1 MKYDFLTT
9 LSVRKLIVSLLL
21 FPATSVFAP
30 VALHGAYFSVMSG
43 FGSFG
48 GLLNRTAQSSEA
60 AESPFNSQTVP
71 LLRAASHTDP
81 NPAKGGGDITIVD
94 GALLSETGPAGTLAD
109 IEEREQYSTAISLYV
124 VRKGDTLSGI
134 AKMFNVSV
142 NTIRW
147 ANELSSGVLKEGQTL
162 VILPVSGVRHTIG
175 KGETLA
181 SIAKKYKGDINEI
194 TNYNGLAAGSTLAA
208 GDVIIIPDGEI
219 AAPRATV
226 RSAPLRGAGGPSIA
240 GYYINP
246 IPGGRKTQGLHGYNG
261 IDLGA
266 PPGTPIYAS
275 ASGVVIVSRSSGWN
289 GGYGVYVVISH
300 GNGTQT
306 LYAHNS
312 RNIVGVGDYV
322 SQGQVIGYIGST
334 GKSTGAHLHFEVR
347 GARNPF

>member
-9 LSVRKLIVSLLL
+9 LSVRKLVVSLLL
-21 FPATSVFAP
+21 LPAASVFTP

-43 FGSFG
+43 FGSFSG
-48 GLLNRTAQSSEA
+48 FLNPTARSSEA

-81 NPAKGGGDITIVD
+81 NPAKGGGDIAIVD

-124 VRKGDTLSGI
+124 VRRGDTLSGI

-147 ANELSSGVLKEGQTL
+147 ANDLSGVLREGQTL
-162 VILPVSGVRHTIG
+162 VILPVSGVRHTVG

-181 SIAKKYKGDINEI
+181 SIAKKYKGDIDEI
-194 TNYNGLAAGSTLAA
+194 TDYNGLSAGNVLAV
-208 GDVIIIPDGEI
+208 GDIVIIPDGEI
-219 AAPRATV
+219 AAPPATIK
-226 RSAPLRGAGGPSIA
+226 SSPLRGAGGPSIA
-240 GYYINP
+240 GYYLNP

-266 PPGTPIYAS
+266 PAGTPFYAS
-275 ASGVVIVSRSSGWN
+275 ASGIVIISRSSGWN
-289 GGYGVYVVISH
+289 GGYGVYIVISH

-312 RNIVGVGDYV
+312 RNIVSVGDYV
-322 SQGQVIGYIGST
+322 SQGQVIGYVGST